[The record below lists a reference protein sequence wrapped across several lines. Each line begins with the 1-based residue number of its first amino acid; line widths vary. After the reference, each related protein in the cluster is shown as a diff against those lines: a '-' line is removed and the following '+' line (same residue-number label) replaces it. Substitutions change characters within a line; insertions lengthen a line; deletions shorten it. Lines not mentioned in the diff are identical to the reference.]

1 MIFSI
6 VGTGYRMPIKDFRVL
21 AERISSILAHIF
33 FDTEATMSE
42 ELLYLA
48 AAANF
53 LRISPEVL
61 RRHARNGVIPARKEG
76 RFWRFSRRD
85 LEEWLHKGGP
95 QVAMD
100 EDASPWGK

>member
-21 AERISSILAHIF
+21 AERISSILVDNFYKA
-33 FDTEATMSE
+33 EATMNE
-42 ELLYLA
+42 ELLSLTSA
-48 AAANF
+48 ADF
-53 LRISPEVL
+53 LKISPEVL
-61 RRHARNGVIPARKEG
+61 RRHARNGVIPARQEG
-76 RFWRFSRRD
+76 RSWRFSRRD

>member
-33 FDTEATMSE
+33 FDAEATMNE
-42 ELLYLA
+42 ELLSLA
-48 AAANF
+48 AAAVF

-76 RFWRFSRRD
+76 RFWRFSKSE
-85 LEEWLHKGGP
+85 LEEWLHKGGR

-100 EDASPWGK
+100 ADASPWGK